1 MYKFSKHQI
10 NVGGIE
16 KKRINTVKNPIFI
29 IFQMFKP
36 KRSPPFVIN
45 ADPLFKNC
53 ASNAP
58 SWMKICYIHRTK
70 HHRLI
75 QYMYGFEID
84 GFHICVE
91 LLVQIAANNVSRN
104 FQFYACDVY
113 LNVTQRYFRN
123 RKRHLYK
130 HYLNMTPIYGLEKNC
145 HPCSYIKPG
154 LLWPVL
160 SYYMCLEIISI
171 DGCVLQRNCKTWHV
185 IISKD
190 SLGDYLNLQR
200 TSNQIRYI
208 SHQYIISIYKE
219 SAKIK
224 SILDRSTREASH
236 PLLRLN
242 FISLRRKQNRRHF
255 ADDVFK
261 CNFFEWKCLN
271 SDRNFTEVCS

>member
-53 ASNAP
+53 ANNAP
-58 SWMKICYIHRTK
+58 SWMKNMLHPPDQTPQANTVYVWVRNWWI
-70 HHRLI
+70 
-75 QYMYGFEID
+75 
-84 GFHICVE
+84 HICVE

-113 LNVTQRYFRN
+113 LNVTQRYLRN

-160 SYYMCLEIISI
+160 S
-171 DGCVLQRNCKTWHV
+171 
-185 IISKD
+185 
-190 SLGDYLNLQR
+190 
-200 TSNQIRYI
+200 
-208 SHQYIISIYKE
+208 
-219 SAKIK
+219 
-224 SILDRSTREASH
+224 
-236 PLLRLN
+236 
-242 FISLRRKQNRRHF
+242 
-255 ADDVFK
+255 
-261 CNFFEWKCLN
+261 
-271 SDRNFTEVCS
+271 

>member
-1 MYKFSKHQI
+1 
-10 NVGGIE
+10 
-16 KKRINTVKNPIFI
+16 
-29 IFQMFKP
+29 
-36 KRSPPFVIN
+36 
-45 ADPLFKNC
+45 
-53 ASNAP
+53 
-58 SWMKICYIHRTK
+58 
-70 HHRLI
+70 
-75 QYMYGFEID
+75 
-84 GFHICVE
+84 
-91 LLVQIAANNVSRN
+91 
-104 FQFYACDVY
+104 
-113 LNVTQRYFRN
+113 
-123 RKRHLYK
+123 
-130 HYLNMTPIYGLEKNC
+130 
-145 HPCSYIKPG
+145 
-154 LLWPVL
+154 
-160 SYYMCLEIISI
+160 MCLEIISI

-261 CNFFEWKCLN
+261 CNILNENVWIPIEISLKFVPKGPINNIPALVQIMAWRRLGDKPLSKTVLFFTDAYMRH
-271 SDRNFTEVCS
+271 SASMS